1 LREITSAAVTDPN
14 PDPLTTKIEN
24 ATKSLTLSYQKRLG
38 TLFPNIR
45 RNGSAIQLDIM
56 LNAYKDYKS
65 YFTSLSSSEDVPGGK
80 KRITEILR
88 KRWNPYVHRH
98 SAITEKSRIRCKVEA
113 VAGSEIC
120 SLGNGE

>member
-65 YFTSLSSSEDVPGGK
+65 YFTSLSSSEDVPGG
-80 KRITEILR
+80 R
-88 KRWNPYVHRH
+88 K
-98 SAITEKSRIRCKVEA
+98 
-113 VAGSEIC
+113 G
-120 SLGNGE
+120 